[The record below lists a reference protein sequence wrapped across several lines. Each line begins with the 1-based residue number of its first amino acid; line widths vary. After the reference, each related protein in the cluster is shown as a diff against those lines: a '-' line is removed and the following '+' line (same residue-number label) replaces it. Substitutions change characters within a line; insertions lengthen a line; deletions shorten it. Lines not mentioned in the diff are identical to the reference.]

1 MSSDRITIAVD
12 ARPLTHPVSG
22 VSRMIS
28 RIIEHLDD
36 GEFEFHLFAPNNW
49 NRDFE
54 SVIKQ
59 SNVIWNQSHG
69 LLSKKAGLWYN
80 SSLPMI
86 LHRMKP
92 AIYWGTQQTVPAFLS
107 SRIPVVLTFHDFVSY
122 RFPGTIRLAAR
133 IQQRMLQ
140 RRSVR
145 VADCIIANSRQ
156 TMREI
161 QSFFG
166 ADSTRLKVGYP
177 GVESRLR
184 DRKNDRKAEKKTA
197 NALPISIQGPYI
209 LSVSTIEPRK
219 NFGLLLEAYLKYHR
233 SEAEKPYSLVLAGRR
248 GWESKEFFARLD
260 QIQQETGS
268 VFVLEGLRDD
278 QLTALYEDA
287 SFFCLPSLYE
297 GFGIT
302 LLEALSF
309 GKTALVSDLDCFH
322 EIAGEKARYLPAGD
336 VDAWALALKQQ
347 VERHRSGSLKDVD
360 FDVAAWSWKETA
372 EIYRA
377 AFKELAS

>member
-1 MSSDRITIAVD
+1 
-12 ARPLTHPVSG
+12 
-22 VSRMIS
+22 MIS

-36 GEFEFHLFAPNNW
+36 EEFEFHLFAPDNW

-54 SVIKQ
+54 GIIRQ
-59 SNVIWNQSHG
+59 SNVVWNQSHG
-69 LLSKKAGLWYN
+69 LLTKKAGLWYN

-86 LHRMKP
+86 LHRMRP
-92 AIYWGTQQTVPAFLS
+92 SIYWGTQQTVPAFLS
-107 SRIPVVLTFHDFVSY
+107 SDIPVVLTFHDFVSY
-122 RFPGTIRLAAR
+122 RFPSTIRPAAR

-145 VADCIIANSRQ
+145 MAGCIIANSRQ

-166 ADSTRLKVGYP
+166 TDAARLKVGYP
-177 GVESRLR
+177 GVESRM
-184 DRKNDRKAEKKTA
+184 RKSERTA
-197 NALPISIQGPYI
+197 ASLLPISIQGPYI

-219 NFGLLLEAYLKYHR
+219 NYGMLLEAYLQYHR
-233 SEAEKPYSLVLAGRR
+233 SEAERPYCLVLAGRR
-248 GWESKEFFARLD
+248 GWESKEFFVRLD

-278 QLTALYEDA
+278 QLLTLYEDA

-309 GKTALVSDLDCFH
+309 GKPAIVSDLDCFH
-322 EIAGEKARYLPAGD
+322 EIAGDRVRYLPASD
-336 VDAWALALKQQ
+336 VDAWAAALKQY
-347 VERHRSGSLKDVD
+347 VERHRRGALKEVD
-360 FDVAAWSWKETA
+360 FDVSAWSWEKTA

>member
-1 MSSDRITIAVD
+1 
-12 ARPLTHPVSG
+12 
-22 VSRMIS
+22 
-28 RIIEHLDD
+28 
-36 GEFEFHLFAPNNW
+36 
-49 NRDFE
+49 
-54 SVIKQ
+54 
-59 SNVIWNQSHG
+59 
-69 LLSKKAGLWYN
+69 
-80 SSLPMI
+80 
-86 LHRMKP
+86 
-92 AIYWGTQQTVPAFLS
+92 
-107 SRIPVVLTFHDFVSY
+107 
-122 RFPGTIRLAAR
+122 
-133 IQQRMLQ
+133 
-140 RRSVR
+140 
-145 VADCIIANSRQ
+145 
-156 TMREI
+156 MREI

-166 ADSTRLKVGYP
+166 ADSSRLKVGYP
-177 GVESRLR
+177 GVESRVR
-184 DRKNDRKAEKKTA
+184 DRKNDRRTDRKAG
-197 NALPISIQGPYI
+197 ALPISIQGPYI

-233 SEAEKPYSLVLAGRR
+233 SEAEAPYSLVLAGRR
-248 GWESKEFFARLD
+248 GWESREFFARLD